1 MDPTPPDAVS
11 AADATTPGL
20 PAGAPR
26 PLVRAIVSAIVI
38 FHVAAVFIG
47 PWSMPGQTSELGA
60 TFGRAFQ
67 PYLDVLAL
75 GNGYR
80 FFAPEPG
87 PSHLVRYELTLD
99 DGTLKEGFFP
109 NRAEHKP
116 RLLYHRYFMLTEFI
130 NSLSA
135 GDPANKAAVAYA
147 RGYAQHL
154 SAAENAK
161 TVKLYLR
168 RHYVPR
174 TIEVRQGMRLDD
186 KALYEERPLVTY
198 QRD

>member
-1 MDPTPPDAVS
+1 MDPHFSRNTTLANAPASQACSWKPATRGLASLALVTYLAAVVIPPLAGPPPAS
-11 AADATTPGL
+11 ELAAALIQPF
-20 PAGAPR
+20 R
-26 PLVRAIVSAIVI
+26 PLVGGL
-38 FHVAAVFIG
+38 H
-47 PWSMPGQTSELGA
+47 LGH
-60 TFGRAFQ
+60 
-67 PYLDVLAL
+67 
-75 GNGYR
+75 GYR